1 MEGFIADTLYD
12 QSVIKRNKSLINRK
26 MIFRVLGILLWV
38 ETTMFLLC
46 AGVSWY
52 YNEGDIIRTFLQ
64 CAGINTLVGGLFILL
79 SRGAERKMNK
89 RDGYC
94 IASLT
99 WVLFTLFGMLPFYF
113 SGSVDSITN
122 AFFETMSGFT
132 TTGATIMDNID
143 SQPHGILFWRNLTN
157 LIGGLGIV
165 SFALV
170 ILPIFN
176 EGNLQLFSAEATG
189 VTQSK
194 LHPKVSIMVKQIWG
208 VYLTLNLLVAILL
221 RIGGMNWFDA
231 VCHSFATLATGGYST
246 KQASIA
252 YWNSPFIEYV
262 IALFMVIGSLN
273 FSLIFLA
280 AKGKISK
287 IWHDEETRWFLWS
300 VIILTAACAIAL
312 MIYNGYGAE
321 EAFRKSLFQITTIH
335 SSCGLSTEDYSS
347 WPPFTWVLLL
357 FAMLAGGCTGSTAG
371 GIKATRLQM
380 MAKGIRSIF
389 RRLLHPN
396 AVLPVRINRQT
407 IASNVVLAVAF
418 FVILY
423 MVLILIGWLALMILG
438 VGFMDSLG
446 VVASSIGNTGLAFGN
461 YSPSYSWNALPDA
474 GKWILSFLML
484 VGRLEMYCVL
494 LLFYPSFWKNR

>member
-12 QSVIKRNKSLINRK
+12 QSVKKRNKSLINRK
-26 MIFRVLGILLWV
+26 IIFRVLGILLWV

-46 AGVSWY
+46 AGVAWY
-52 YNEGDIIRTFLQ
+52 YNEGDIIHTFLQ
-64 CAGINTLVGGLFILL
+64 CAGINTLVGGLLILL

-99 WVLFTLFGMLPFYF
+99 WLLFTVFGMLPFYF

-143 SQPHGILFWRNLTN
+143 SQSHGILFWRNLTN

-208 VYLTLNLLVAILL
+208 VYLALTLLVAILL

-252 YWNSPFIEYV
+252 YWNSP
-262 IALFMVIGSLN
+262 
-273 FSLIFLA
+273 
-280 AKGKISK
+280 
-287 IWHDEETRWFLWS
+287 
-300 VIILTAACAIAL
+300 
-312 MIYNGYGAE
+312 
-321 EAFRKSLFQITTIH
+321 
-335 SSCGLSTEDYSS
+335 
-347 WPPFTWVLLL
+347 
-357 FAMLAGGCTGSTAG
+357 
-371 GIKATRLQM
+371 
-380 MAKGIRSIF
+380 
-389 RRLLHPN
+389 
-396 AVLPVRINRQT
+396 
-407 IASNVVLAVAF
+407 
-418 FVILY
+418 
-423 MVLILIGWLALMILG
+423 
-438 VGFMDSLG
+438 
-446 VVASSIGNTGLAFGN
+446 
-461 YSPSYSWNALPDA
+461 
-474 GKWILSFLML
+474 SFH
-484 VGRLEMYCVL
+484 
-494 LLFYPSFWKNR
+494 